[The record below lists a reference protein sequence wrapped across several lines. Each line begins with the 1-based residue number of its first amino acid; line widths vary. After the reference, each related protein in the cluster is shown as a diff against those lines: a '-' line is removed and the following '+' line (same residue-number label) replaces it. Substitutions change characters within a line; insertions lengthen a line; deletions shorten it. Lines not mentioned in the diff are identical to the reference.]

1 MFCARPRG
9 VALKSVSTPKRS
21 ACYASA
27 VLFLLCQSRYLL
39 FLLGVTFFLFLY
51 QRYSRVR
58 ANFLN
63 AFKINHLTISLKLP
77 SLKFCRFVSL
87 LPDFLLWNV
96 GPVTLHPHVCDTRVT
111 YCALRARAT
120 RDPLPRPSTSL
131 MRWPAAISRSRSIPV
146 AMPSPCSRY
155 TTSSVA
161 MLPVAPL
168 A

>member
-9 VALKSVSTPKRS
+9 VPLKSVSTPKRS

-51 QRYSRVR
+51 KRYSRVR
-58 ANFLN
+58 ANFLKP
-63 AFKINHLTISLKLP
+63 FKIKNLAISSKSP
-77 SLKFCRFVSL
+77 GLKFCRFVSL

-111 YCALRARAT
+111 YCALLRIARP
-120 RDPLPRPSTSL
+120 RYPRPI
-131 MRWPAAISRSRSIPV
+131 AAAEHIADALAGGDQPV
-146 AMPSPCSRY
+146 QVY
-155 TTSSVA
+155 TGSNTHWRVYGS
-161 MLPVAPL
+161 
-168 A
+168 

>member
-9 VALKSVSTPKRS
+9 VPLKSVSTPKKS

-39 FLLGVTFFLFLY
+39 FLLGVTFFLLLY

-58 ANFLN
+58 ANFCKP
-63 AFKINHLTISLKLP
+63 FKIKHLAIIAEIELP
-77 SLKFCRFVSL
+77 EILPICFPVTRFFAVKR
-87 LPDFLLWNV
+87 
-96 GPVTLHPHVCDTRVT
+96 GAVTLHPHVCDTHMT

-120 RDPLPRPSTSL
+120 RDPLSRPSTL
-131 MRWPAAISRSRSIPV
+131 LIRWPAAISWPRSMPV
-146 AMPSPCSRY
+146 SMPSPCSRY

-161 MLPVAPL
+161 ILPVAPL

>member
-9 VALKSVSTPKRS
+9 VPLKSVSTPKKS

-39 FLLGVTFFLFLY
+39 FLLGVTFFLLLY
-51 QRYSRVR
+51 RRYSRVR
-58 ANFLN
+58 ANFYKP
-63 AFKINHLTISLKLP
+63 FKIKRLAFFVKTAWPEILSICFP
-77 SLKFCRFVSL
+77 VTRFFAVKR
-87 LPDFLLWNV
+87 
-96 GPVTLHPHVCDTRVT
+96 GAVTLHPHVCDTRVT

-120 RDPLPRPSTSL
+120 RDPLSRPSTLL
-131 MRWPAAISRSRSIPV
+131 MRWPAAISRPRSMPV
-146 AMPSPCSRY
+146 SIPSPCSRY
-155 TTSSVA
+155 TTSSLA